1 MKGHLDAKDLETY
14 RKEDLQELARELGV
28 SDEGTKAEIAA
39 RCAEVEVDIPDD
51 DQQQGQKPDDDQQ
64 QGQKPDDDQQQKTSD
79 KVKVECI
86 QNYKDLVLNR
96 VVKTGEQYEV
106 TPERAALLLEEKL
119 VKKI

>member
-1 MKGHLDAKDLETY
+1 MKGHLDTKDLETY

-64 QGQKPDDDQQQKTSD
+64 QKTSD

-106 TPERAALLLEEKL
+106 TLERAALLLEEKL